1 MIHKVTGD
9 EPDSIDT
16 IKRAR
21 DARFRAVEELD
32 GVGVEGETL
41 ELLYKVV
48 REDVVEVED
57 VQGDVH
63 HGANE
68 DETRKEGNDAYHTP
82 ILSLNTNL
90 TRRGL
95 QKPFCDDS
103 HLFVCCVTVR
113 RHKVKG

>member
-1 MIHKVTGD
+1 M
-9 EPDSIDT
+9 
-16 IKRAR
+16 
-21 DARFRAVEELD
+21 EELD

-41 ELLYKVV
+41 ELLYEVF
-48 REDVVEVED
+48 REDCIEVED

-95 QKPFCDDS
+95 QIIPFCDDS